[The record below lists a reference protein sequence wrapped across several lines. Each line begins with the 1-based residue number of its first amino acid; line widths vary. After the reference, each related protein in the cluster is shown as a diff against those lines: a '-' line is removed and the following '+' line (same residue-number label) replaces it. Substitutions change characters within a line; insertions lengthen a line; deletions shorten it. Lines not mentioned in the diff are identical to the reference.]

1 MSYTSCFAN
10 CETNNPRTTVAAH
23 GSTQQAMTI
32 VTESQDVII
41 FTANTSAPR
50 ESDNWPR
57 VSYGEG
63 GINCYIVTAIM

>member
-32 VTESQDVII
+32 VTESQDVI
-41 FTANTSAPR
+41 FTANTSAP
-50 ESDNWPR
+50 
-57 VSYGEG
+57 
-63 GINCYIVTAIM
+63 